1 MSPTSQAILGAW
13 SIGLW
18 PALGLALSALIYLRG
33 WRVLTRVNP
42 ERFPGW
48 RAGAFVAGLGAL
60 AVAVASPL
68 DALSGF
74 LLSAHMVQHL
84 LLMSVAAP
92 LLLLGAPLL
101 PLLRGLPRTWAHDGL
116 GPFLSSPALRRWGH
130 RVTHPVIG
138 WLALLGGLC
147 FWHVPAAFE
156 LALRSPG
163 WHEVEHATFFLGS
176 LLFWWPVIRP
186 FPSRPVWPLWTVP
199 LYLLAADL
207 VNSALCA
214 ILAFSERVLYPT
226 YAAAPR
232 LFGTSALSDQASA
245 GVIMWV
251 PGSIAFLIP
260 ATVVAI
266 QFLSSGQRLMQPIR
280 PGSPLPVRPSPP
292 RLSRR
297 FDLLNVP
304 ILGRLLQAAI
314 FRRIAQ
320 GAMLLLALA
329 VIIDGFRGPAGA
341 SSNLAGVLPWTF
353 GRSLAVLA
361 LLAAGN
367 AFCFAC
373 PFLLPRTLVRQL
385 GLARLEWPRWLRTK
399 WLAVALLGSFF
410 WAYEV
415 FDLWNRP
422 QATALLV
429 MAYFVIVA
437 GVDAVFRGASFCKYI
452 CPIGQFNFVTSLVS
466 PLEVQVRTP
475 DVCATCRTHDCLRGN
490 ATQKGCELELY
501 LPRKAGNLDCSF
513 CLDCVRA
520 CPHDNIGLLAVAPA
534 AELRRDPVRSSLGR
548 LSQRRDI
555 AALALVIV
563 FSAFTGAAAM
573 TVPVAEW
580 IASASFGDR
589 PWSRSV
595 VVTLLFAVTT
605 VLLPVLGL
613 TLAAG
618 AGRRWSGA
626 PVSVRDLSC
635 RLALALIPLGAAMWA
650 AHLLFHLLTAASAL
664 GPVWQRVAPGGLS
677 LGLGLGLDLSLRPE
691 TVLSLQTLLLGG
703 GLLLS
708 LYTGWRI
715 ACDCLRRSSH
725 SLRLML
731 PWALLTSLLYGFG
744 LWSLLQPMP
753 LRGLMEIP
761 LTR

>member
-48 RAGAFVAGLGAL
+48 RAGAFLTGLGVL

-68 DALSGF
+68 DALSEF

-101 PLLRGLPRTWAHDGL
+101 PLLRGLPRAWAHDGL
-116 GPFLSSPALRRWGH
+116 GPFLSSPTLRRWGH
-130 RVTHPVIG
+130 RLTHPVIG

-260 ATVVAI
+260 ATGVAI

-280 PGSPLPVRPSPP
+280 PGSPPPVRPPPP
-292 RLSRR
+292 RPSRR
-297 FDLLNVP
+297 FDLLAVP
-304 ILGRLLQAAI
+304 VLGRLLRAAI

-320 GAMLLLALA
+320 GSMLVLALA
-329 VIIDGFRGPAGA
+329 VIIDGFRGPVSA
-341 SSNLAGVLPWTF
+341 SANLAGVLPWTF
-353 GRSLAVLA
+353 ARSLAVVA

-373 PFLLPRTLVRQL
+373 PFLLPRTLVRRL
-385 GLARLEWPRWLRTK
+385 GLARHEWPRWLRTK
-399 WLAVALLGSFF
+399 WLAVALLGAFF

-429 MAYFVIVA
+429 MAYFVIVIA
-437 GVDAVFRGASFCKYI
+437 VDALFRGASFCKYV

-466 PLEVQVRTP
+466 PLEVQVRSP

-490 ATQKGCELELY
+490 ATQQGCELELY
-501 LPRKAGNLDCSF
+501 LPRKAGSLDCTF

-573 TVPVAEW
+573 TAPVTEW
-580 IASASFGDR
+580 ITAAGIGAR
-589 PWSRSV
+589 PWSRPL
-595 VVTLLFAVTT
+595 VVTLLFAITT
-605 VLLPVLGL
+605 VLLPLLGL
-613 TLAAG
+613 GLAAG

-635 RLALALIPLGAAMWA
+635 RLALSLIPLGAAMWA
-650 AHLLFHLLTAASAL
+650 AHLVFHLLTAASAL
-664 GPVWQRVAPGGLS
+664 GPVWQRVVPGGLN
-677 LGLGLGLDLSLRPE
+677 LGRGLDLSLRPE

-708 LYTGWRI
+708 LYTGWRV
-715 ACDCLRRSSH
+715 ACDWAPGSGRPLRM
-725 SLRLML
+725 LL
-731 PWALLTSLLYGFG
+731 PWALLATLLYGFG
-744 LWSLLQPMP
+744 LCTLLQPMP

-761 LTR
+761 LSR

>member
-48 RAGAFVAGLGAL
+48 RAGAFLTGLMTL

-101 PLLRGLPRTWAHDGL
+101 PLLRGLPRAWAHDGL
-116 GPFLSSPALRRWGH
+116 GPFLSSPGLRRWGH
-130 RVTHPVIG
+130 RLTHPVIG

-260 ATVVAI
+260 ATGVAI

-280 PGSPLPVRPSPP
+280 PGSPPPVRPPPP
-292 RLSRR
+292 RPSRR
-297 FDLLNVP
+297 FDLLAVP
-304 ILGRLLQAAI
+304 VLGRLLRAAI

-320 GAMLLLALA
+320 GSMLVLALA
-329 VIIDGFRGPAGA
+329 VIIDGFRGPVSA
-341 SSNLAGVLPWTF
+341 SANLAGVLPWTF
-353 GRSLAVLA
+353 ARSLAVVA

-373 PFLLPRTLVRQL
+373 PFLLPRTLVRRL
-385 GLARLEWPRWLRTK
+385 GLARHEWPRWLRTK
-399 WLAVALLGSFF
+399 WLAVALLGAFF

-429 MAYFVIVA
+429 MAYFVIVIA
-437 GVDAVFRGASFCKYI
+437 VDALFRGASFCKYV

-466 PLEVQVRTP
+466 PLEVQVRSP

-490 ATQKGCELELY
+490 ATQQGCELELY
-501 LPRKAGNLDCSF
+501 LPRKAGSLDCTF

-573 TVPVAEW
+573 TAPVTEW
-580 IASASFGDR
+580 ITAAGIGAR
-589 PWSRSV
+589 PWSRPL
-595 VVTLLFAVTT
+595 VVTLLFAITT
-605 VLLPVLGL
+605 VLLPLLGL
-613 TLAAG
+613 GLAAG

-650 AHLLFHLLTAASAL
+650 AHLVFHLLTAASAL
-664 GPVWQRVAPGGLS
+664 GPVWQRVVPGGLN
-677 LGLGLGLDLSLRPE
+677 LGRGLDLSLRPE

-708 LYTGWRI
+708 LHTGWRV
-715 ACDCLRRSSH
+715 ACDWVPGSGRPLR
-725 SLRLML
+725 ML
-731 PWALLTSLLYGFG
+731 LHWALLATLLYGFG
-744 LWSLLQPMP
+744 LWTLLQPMP

-761 LTR
+761 LSR